1 MNKPIS
7 MSIKE
12 TKTSIIKACNDA
24 NLSPVI
30 LDLII
35 SGIYAEIHALAE
47 KQMQEDENAYL
58 QTIFASQAN
67 SEKAEEENS

>member
-1 MNKPIS
+1 

-47 KQMQEDENAYL
+47 KQMQEDESAYFQAIL
-58 QTIFASQAN
+58 DQQLNSQ
-67 SEKAEEENS
+67 EVDKEENN